1 MPIATPAIAPPIVYP
16 SHLCGT
22 ISVGSGTAT
31 SVPIHPKPRKP
42 MLVFHLGQLTLW
54 EIGSNKHTDLNS
66 KG

>member
-1 MPIATPAIAPPIVYP
+1 MPIATPAIAPPIAYP

-22 ISVGSGTAT
+22 ISVGSGTAK
-31 SVPIHPKPRKP
+31 SVPIHPQIPQAHAC
-42 MLVFHLGQLTLW
+42 FHLGQLTLW